1 MAPIKLKFLN
11 SYNAFILFLLSVLG
25 FSSACKKEDQVR
37 LYGSPNAQFILRGEV
52 KSAADNKLIPEIIVE
67 VRKEYPT
74 EGGLT
79 SGVLVK
85 TGFSEDNGNY
95 RIIVADNPA
104 DPTFHLKFTDT
115 DGALNGEYETLDTTI
130 VFKDP
135 KFTDGDGEWYYGSTE
150 QEVNIKLKPKK

>member
-1 MAPIKLKFLN
+1 MAPIKFKFLN

-25 FSSACKKEDQVR
+25 FSSACKKEEQVL
-37 LYGSPNAQFILRGEV
+37 LYGVPNAQFIMRGEV
-52 KSAADNKLIPEIIVE
+52 KSATDNKLIPEIIVE

-79 SGVLVK
+79 SGVLVQ

-95 RIIVADNPA
+95 RIAVGDNPG
-104 DPTFHLKFTDT
+104 DQTFHLKFVDT
-115 DGALNGEYETLDTTI
+115 DGALNGEYESLDTTV

-135 KFTDGDGEWYYGSTE
+135 KFADGDGHWYRGSTE
-150 QEVNIKLKPKK
+150 QEVNIKLKPKN